1 MTIRELR
8 DLVLDAKIAAEESVN
23 ELNEST
29 NPQVRKLALAIGSR
43 VEALEEVLQAIGGNP
58 VLLKISGETH
68 E

>member
-43 VEALEEVLQAIGGNP
+43 VEALEEELQAIGGNP